1 MDKNKVDLK
10 SGIATRARRVYLL
23 FVLVAIF
30 FLGRMVY
37 IQLNPDVGKHLDT
50 LLDTKIIKSS
60 VVEPHRGAI
69 YSRHGK
75 MLATSVVMKD
85 VRIDFSADAFR
96 KRDKVRQSGKLMSQ
110 NLAEYF
116 GDKSANEY
124 YAEFIK
130 CNNASYKYTEKNDT
144 ITHAWW
150 KFWKKDTIVKVV
162 KAEQKYPALYRSKK
176 IFRDVTLNEWEEL
189 KKFPILNGKLGVTYR
204 STDYDRRIYPQGE
217 IALRTI
223 GRYDPD
229 RGRRYGLE
237 MAFNDTLSGH
247 EGKQFTQ
254 ILAVG
259 YTVPIVHKDNV
270 EVQHGYD
277 IITTLDVDVQDV
289 ADKALRNQI
298 AERRAEWGT
307 TIVMECATGD
317 ILAIAN
323 IGRNAKGEL
332 YERQNYAIGLPI
344 NPGSTFKLVSAMAL
358 LEHGVPVSQ
367 KCNSGLG
374 KTVVIAGAKIKDSHP
389 IAKETGGVID
399 MHTAFTE
406 SANVYFAK
414 VVHDKFYDNPLVFS
428 DFCRKLN
435 LHDVMGLEY
444 LGARKG
450 TIPHL
455 DKKHPS
461 RYNALANMAIGYN
474 VDVTPLHMVTLYN
487 AVANGGRMV
496 APRLILRIE
505 SDGKTVKEVA
515 PRVINEQICSPETCK
530 TLRSF
535 MESVSM
541 EGTAAAYFNEKHC
554 HFRTGAKTGTAR
566 VKSVINGVDYSKVKG
581 AYYYGTMITYFP
593 ADNPRYTI
601 ITSVFS
607 KNHGDEK
614 YYGATL
620 AGPVQ
625 QRVASFLHNRDKE
638 YVEQLSS
645 ESHYVQDIKGGSV
658 ESMREVAGE
667 YAKEYTASER
677 SGWGTSSLRGKSQEV
692 VISQEDMP
700 HEQVPNVVGMGLSD
714 ALYLLESRGLVVEI
728 EGAGKVVKQS
738 VEAGSAV
745 KQGDKIKIVLK

>member
-1 MDKNKVDLK
+1 MNEDKKALK
-10 SGIATRARRVYLL
+10 SGIAKRARRVYWV
-23 FVLVAIF
+23 FVAIALF
-30 FLGRMVY
+30 FLFRMVY
-37 IQLNPDVGKHLDT
+37 IQLNPQIGRHLDT
-50 LLDTKIIKSS
+50 VMDERIIKPS
-60 VVEPHRGAI
+60 VVKPHRGTI
-69 YSRHGK
+69 YSRNGK
-75 MLATSVVMKD
+75 MLATTVTMKE
-85 VRIDFSADAFR
+85 ILFDFSSEAMG
-96 KRDKVRQSGKLMSQ
+96 KRDRFRRNAKLLSQ
-110 NLAEYF
+110 NLADYF
-116 GDKSANEY
+116 GDKSAQEY
-124 YAEFIK
+124 YAEFVK
-130 CNNASYKYTEKNDT
+130 YHNASYSYKTVERTKEYP
-144 ITHAWW
+144 WW
-150 KFWKKDTIVKVV
+150 KFWKKNRTITEEV
-162 KAEQKYPALYRSKK
+162 AIQKRPALYRSKK
-176 IFRDVTLNEWEEL
+176 MFREVTLNEWEEIST
-189 KKFPILNGKLGVTYR
+189 FPILNGRIGQAY
-204 STDYDRRIYPQGE
+204 SSSSYDRRIYPQGE

-223 GRYDPD
+223 GRYDPE

-237 MAFNDTLSGH
+237 MAFNDTLSGY
-247 EGKQFTQ
+247 EGRQFEQ
-254 ILAVG
+254 HLANRH
-259 YTVPIVHKDNV
+259 TVPIVHKDNV
-270 EVQHGYD
+270 AVQHGYD
-277 IITTLDVDVQDV
+277 IVTTLDVDVQDV

-317 ILAIAN
+317 ILAMAN
-323 IGRNAKGEL
+323 IGRTSKGEL
-332 YERQNYAIGLPI
+332 YERQNYAIGLPV

-358 LEHGVPVSQ
+358 LEHGVPTSH
-367 KCNSGLG
+367 KCNSGSG
-374 KTVVIAGAKIKDSHP
+374 RTVVIAGAKIQDSHP
-389 IAKETGGVID
+389 ISKETGGVID
-399 MHTAFTE
+399 MRTAFTE

-414 VVHDKFYDNPLVFS
+414 VVHDTFHDNPLLFS

-435 LHDVMGLEY
+435 LHKAMGLEY
-444 LGARKG
+444 LGARDG

-455 DKKHPS
+455 DKKHTS

-474 VDVTPLHMVTLYN
+474 VDVTPLHIVTLYN

-505 SDGKTVKEVA
+505 SDGKCIKEDE

-541 EGTAAAYFNEKHC
+541 EGTAAAYFNEKNC
-554 HFRTGAKTGTAR
+554 HFRTGAKTGTAK

-581 AYYYGTMITYFP
+581 AYYYGTMVTYFP

-601 ITSVFS
+601 ITSIFS

-625 QRVASFLHNRDKE
+625 QQVASFLHNRDKE

-645 ESHYVQDIKGGSV
+645 ESHYARDIKGGSV

-667 YAKEYTASER
+667 YAEDFTSSER
-677 SGWGTSSLRGKSQEV
+677 SGWGTSRLNSKGDKV
-692 VISQEDMP
+692 VISQEDTPREQMP
-700 HEQVPNVVGMGLSD
+700 DVVGMGLSD
-714 ALYLLESRGLVVEI
+714 ALYLLESRGVVVEI

-745 KQGDKIKIVLK
+745 KQGQKIKIVLK